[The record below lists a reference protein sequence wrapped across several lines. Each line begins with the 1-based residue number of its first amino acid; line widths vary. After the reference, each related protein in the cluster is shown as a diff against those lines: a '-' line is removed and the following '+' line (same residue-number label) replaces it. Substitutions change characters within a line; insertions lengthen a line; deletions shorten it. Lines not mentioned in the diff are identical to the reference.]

1 MSDDFTNKLSE
12 FLIDDLLKEDSN
24 IRKVI
29 GIYPGRFQPAGVH
42 HYKTYKWL
50 DGKFDKAYVA
60 TSNKTDSSKSPLSFK
75 EKKMIWTKHKVKN
88 VVQVKNPYVC
98 EEILKKYDPN
108 TTAVIYIFGEKDAG
122 RLKTTKADGSPAY
135 YQSYEKNK
143 NNLKPYGE
151 HGYFIVAPHVSIK
164 VLGKEVSGT
173 RIREL
178 LGSPKYSDDQRKKA
192 FEELFGWY
200 DEKIY
205 DYLTKKF
212 ATLFENEE
220 IFESF
225 LKEYPKLENLVNEIS
240 TIYAS
245 GLPMVDDAPSMFYT
259 AGNYRKYAD
268 DDTTDIGYE
277 VLNYLLGKNNVSQDK
292 DYRHFGEY
300 AAPVPAVSYYPA
312 GAIDVGS
319 PTNQINIEE
328 TLKAYNAWFNFI
340 KEVAQTTGFKLIDY
354 IGSEKSIRK
363 KDEQGDE
370 NLKTD
375 NTIDLDK
382 NEKQDKIKIGVHG
395 QVAEGKIITEGGASL
410 VI

>member
-1 MSDDFTNKLSE
+1 M
-12 FLIDDLLKEDSN
+12 
-24 IRKVI
+24 
-29 GIYPGRFQPAGVH
+29 
-42 HYKTYKWL
+42 

-245 GLPMVDDAPSMFYT
+245 GLPMVDDGPSMFYT

-300 AAPVPAVSYYPA
+300 AGPVPAVSYYPA

-395 QVAEGKIITEGGASL
+395 QVAEGKIITEGGAA